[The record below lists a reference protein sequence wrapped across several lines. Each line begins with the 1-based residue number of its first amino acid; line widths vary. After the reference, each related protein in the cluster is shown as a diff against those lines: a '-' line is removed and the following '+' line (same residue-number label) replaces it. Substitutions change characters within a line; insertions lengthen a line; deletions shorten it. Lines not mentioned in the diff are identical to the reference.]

1 MPPAFSLDEALAI
14 LERTPR
20 ALAALLSGLPRA
32 WTEATEGDGTWSPRE
47 ILAHL
52 VHGERT
58 DWIPRA
64 RIILAHGEGRPFDP
78 FDREGHASLPADPA
92 ALLAEFA
99 SARAESVAAL
109 RAMRLSEKDLD
120 RAGRHPAFGRVTLRQ
135 LLATWV
141 VHDLGHL
148 RQAARVMAK
157 RYGEDVGPWIAYL
170 PVLREIGGGS
180 GG

>member
-1 MPPAFSLDEALAI
+1 MPPVFSLEEALAI

-20 ALAALLSGLPRA
+20 VLASLLSGLPRE
-32 WTEATEGDGTWSPRE
+32 WTDAREREGTWSPRE

-64 RIILAHGEGRPFDP
+64 RILLAHGEGRPFDP
-78 FDREGHASLPADPA
+78 FDRGGHDAISGDVPS
-92 ALLAEFA
+92 LLAEFA
-99 SARAESVAAL
+99 AARAQSLADL
-109 RAMRLSEKDLD
+109 RSLGIRDEDLG
-120 RAGRHPAFGRVTLRQ
+120 RTGRHPAFGRVTLRE

-157 RYGEDVGPWIAYL
+157 RYAKDVGPWIAYL